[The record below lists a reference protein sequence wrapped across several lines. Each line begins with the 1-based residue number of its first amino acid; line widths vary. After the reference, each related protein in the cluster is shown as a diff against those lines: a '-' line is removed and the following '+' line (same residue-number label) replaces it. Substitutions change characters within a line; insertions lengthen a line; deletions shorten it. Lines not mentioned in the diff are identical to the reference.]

1 MREYTICEAADL
13 ASEIAD
19 RIAEQIGHEFG
30 LLNHLDISDTDFTK
44 ESDREA
50 DVWFDRVLN
59 SLSLAKHVFETLL

>member
-13 ASEIAD
+13 ASEIVD
-19 RIAEQIGHEFG
+19 RISEEIVHDFD
-30 LLNHLDISDTDFTK
+30 LLNHLDTSDTDFTK

-59 SLSLAKHVFETLL
+59 TLSLAKHVFETLF